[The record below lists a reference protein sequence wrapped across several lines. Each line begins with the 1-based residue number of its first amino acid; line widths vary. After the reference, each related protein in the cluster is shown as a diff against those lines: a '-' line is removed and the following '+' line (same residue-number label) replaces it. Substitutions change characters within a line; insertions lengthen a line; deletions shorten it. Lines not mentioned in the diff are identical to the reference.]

1 MLNIYLGDME
11 NAIYHPPV
19 YFDNTYEDEWI
30 TDELS
35 IKMIKDIDKS
45 DVIGPHLVQS
55 PILGPISTKELS
67 GGVKTLMLMAFDD
80 SGKIFNASACGDNCA
95 KWILRIAGK
104 KDLTINLHH
113 IYECCFPCSTVPF
126 YYRDISFYFKFI
138 MKSIVFHNN
147 FMLTLHTFSYT
158 YLPATLMNS
167 AIL

>member
-35 IKMIKDIDKS
+35 VKMIKDIDKS

-67 GGVKTLMLMAFDD
+67 G
-80 SGKIFNASACGDNCA
+80 DNCA

-104 KDLTINLHH
+104 KNLTINLHH
-113 IYECCFPCSTVPF
+113 IMDFGKDFEAKILNTGEIVHSMAEF
-126 YYRDISFYFKFI
+126 ISVAGKY
-138 MKSIVFHNN
+138 V
-147 FMLTLHTFSYT
+147 
-158 YLPATLMNS
+158 
-167 AIL
+167 

>member
-35 IKMIKDIDKS
+35 VKMIKDIDKS

-67 GGVKTLMLMAFDD
+67 GWLLM
-80 SGKIFNASACGDNCA
+80 
-95 KWILRIAGK
+95 IA
-104 KDLTINLHH
+104 
-113 IYECCFPCSTVPF
+113 E
-126 YYRDISFYFKFI
+126 KF
-138 MKSIVFHNN
+138 
-147 FMLTLHTFSYT
+147 LTLQRVVITAQSGY
-158 YLPATLMNS
+158 
-167 AIL
+167 

>member
-35 IKMIKDIDKS
+35 VKMIKDIDKS
-45 DVIGPHLVQS
+45 DVIGPRL
-55 PILGPISTKELS
+55 ELS

-104 KDLTINLHH
+104 KNLTINLHH
-113 IYECCFPCSTVPF
+113 I
-126 YYRDISFYFKFI
+126 RDFGKDFEAKILNTGEIVHSMAEFISVAGKY
-138 MKSIVFHNN
+138 V
-147 FMLTLHTFSYT
+147 
-158 YLPATLMNS
+158 
-167 AIL
+167 

>member
-35 IKMIKDIDKS
+35 VKMIKDIDKS

-67 GGVKTLMLMAFDD
+67 GGVKTLMLMAFD
-80 SGKIFNASACGDNCA
+80 
-95 KWILRIAGK
+95 AGK
-104 KDLTINLHH
+104 KNLTINLHH
-113 IYECCFPCSTVPF
+113 IMDFGKNFEAKILNTGEMVHSMAEF
-126 YYRDISFYFKFI
+126 ISVAGKY
-138 MKSIVFHNN
+138 V
-147 FMLTLHTFSYT
+147 
-158 YLPATLMNS
+158 
-167 AIL
+167 